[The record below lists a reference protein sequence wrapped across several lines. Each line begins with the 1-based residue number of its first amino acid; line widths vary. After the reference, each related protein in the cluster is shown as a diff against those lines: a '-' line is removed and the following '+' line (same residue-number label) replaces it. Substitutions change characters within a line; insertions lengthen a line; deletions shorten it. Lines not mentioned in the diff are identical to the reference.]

1 MEVNYNRNALSMTGI
16 TPVSTD
22 QQLVNNQVYENK
34 EDIELNTLAITNL
47 DIRVSD
53 LEVDVAQIATNTAN
67 IATNTSN
74 ISTNTSNIATNTSN
88 IATNTT
94 NIATNAAA
102 IANINTDIG
111 ELTLLEA
118 SIDVNTIDI
127 LNLQSVGTNW
137 VYNNSYGNPF
147 SLTGYNQ
154 LFA

>member
-74 ISTNTSNIATNTSN
+74 IATNTSNIATNTSN
-88 IATNTT
+88 ISA
-94 NIATNAAA
+94 NANA

-118 SIDVNTIDI
+118 SIDANTIDI
-127 LNLQSVGTNW
+127 LNLESIGTNW

>member
-53 LEVDVAQIATNTAN
+53 LEVDVAQIATNT
-67 IATNTSN
+67 SN

-88 IATNTT
+88 IATNTS
-94 NIATNAAA
+94 NIATNTSNISANANA

-118 SIDVNTIDI
+118 SIDANTIDI
-127 LNLQSVGTNW
+127 LNLESIGTNW